1 MFAFGYELAT
11 GVNFFKKT
19 FHSNKRNF
27 IQNSSTHRSRN
38 LGNNAEKK
46 KQTNKRKTWITHKT
60 IAFFNFAPKRK
71 KNT

>member
-11 GVNFFKKT
+11 GVNFKKKKT
-19 FHSNKRNF
+19 FNSNKRNF

-46 KQTNKRKTWITHKT
+46 NKQT
-60 IAFFNFAPKRK
+60 
-71 KNT
+71 KNMDNAKQ

>member
-46 KQTNKRKTWITHKT
+46 ANKQTKNMVIHKT